1 MDRRHFC
8 QQLRGVIQ
16 RHRDA
21 DAAHPHHDSRKGSV
35 SREGADVS
43 RGWREMARCDPR

>member
-1 MDRRHFC
+1 MDLRHFF
-8 QQLRGVIQ
+8 QQRRGVIR

-21 DAAHPHHDSRKGSV
+21 GASHLHHDSRKGSV

-43 RGWREMARCDPR
+43 RGWQEMARCDPR